1 MRWLVRRMRTARAPT
16 GGPLFWASVVC
27 CGLVA
32 LLSVDVDATEPP
44 KVQPFQFPSR
54 PQLGK
59 RLRITCSVT
68 QGDSPLRFA
77 WLKNDLE
84 LPTATPSSSSSGEAS
99 DGDDPRPGASV
110 DPGHESSVLVLR
122 KLGVDDIGNYTCV
135 VSNEAGTDK
144 FQAFLRFPVPP
155 FWKSGPVP
163 VEALQGDRAVLACEV
178 GGYPEPR
185 ISWRRRHVDGSERA
199 VAHGERVRVT
209 ENGSLL
215 LDPVMPSDR
224 GWYVCQAH
232 NGVPPDVHRPL
243 ELKVRAPPTVSVN
256 VKSVTV
262 RRGETATL
270 VCNATGDQPIKVTWT
285 RNAKSDPLV
294 EVTGRE
300 IYEAS
305 SREAVASTLVLK
317 DVDSLAAA
325 SYTCTAVNLHGADR
339 AVFAVYV
346 LFPPPMP
353 HGLKTTEIGTRFA
366 HIEWSHP
373 SSNVTRYIVRH
384 WKLTGVD
391 KVLYEHTVPG
401 AFHSA
406 LLMNLRPGSQYK
418 AFVLAENAVGQS
430 PQSNSVIFYTAEE
443 APEAS
448 PTDMDCEPVNASSIE
463 LSWKAPSEDQWNGAA
478 KGFYVGLKEAS
489 HATPFLYEMVPFDSQ
504 VRRVFGRLSAATVY
518 SFVVRAFN
526 AAGSGPATRELHC
539 NTLSGD
545 PPPAP
550 TLYLVKTEESLVTL
564 SWKIPKAHNASV
576 LQYVLETRR
585 DYTDEVSLQHFPSTT
600 DVATVSNLES
610 SVKYSFRLAAYNQYG
625 RGAYSNPITES
636 TRLKFTNRLLSGNLQ
651 QPESPFYMRSYF
663 FIVIIACVTLVTLSA
678 VISWACVKRALI
690 AQDRRNKA
698 AAARLRS
705 RPSLSGAYS
714 PRWVHD
720 PRVFD
725 DNYDTPWDAS
735 DVQRAASPHAY
746 TNVYHPSSRS

>member
-1 MRWLVRRMRTARAPT
+1 MRWLARRMQTTHAPA
-16 GGPLFWASVVC
+16 GGPLFWACIVC
-27 CGLVA
+27 CVIA
-32 LLSVDVDATEPP
+32 FLSVDVDASDPP

-68 QGDSPLRFA
+68 QGDPPLIFA
-77 WLKNDLE
+77 WLKDDAE
-84 LPTATPSSSSSGEAS
+84 LTPSG
-99 DGDDPRPGASV
+99 DGLDDDLQPAVSADAGP
-110 DPGHESSVLVLR
+110 ESSVLVLR
-122 KLGVDDIGNYTCV
+122 KLGVDHIGNYTCV
-135 VSNEAGTDK
+135 VSNAAGTDK

-155 FWKSGPVP
+155 FWKSEPEP
-163 VEALQGDRAVLACEV
+163 VEALQGARAVLSCHA
-178 GGYPEPR
+178 GGYPEPQMT
-185 ISWRRRHVDGSERA
+185 WKRRHADGSERA
-199 VAHGERVRVT
+199 VVKSDRVQVT

-215 LDPVMPSDR
+215 LDPVLPPDR

-232 NGVPPDVHRPL
+232 NGVPPDVHRPVA
-243 ELKVRAPPTVSVN
+243 LKVRAPPTINVN
-256 VKSVTV
+256 VKTVTV

-270 VCNATGDQPIKVTWT
+270 VCNVTGDHPITVTWT
-285 RNAKSDPLV
+285 RNDKSDPLI
-294 EVTGRE
+294 ETAGRE
-300 IYEAS
+300 IY
-305 SREAVASTLVLK
+305 RVPLDDWTASTLVLK

-325 SYTCTAVNLHGADR
+325 SYTCTAVNQHGTDR
-339 AVFAVYV
+339 AGFAVNV
-346 LFPPPMP
+346 LFPPPTP
-353 HGLKTTEIGTRFA
+353 HNFKTTEIGTRFA
-366 HIEWSHP
+366 HVEWSHS
-373 SSNVTRYIVRH
+373 SSNVTRYVVRH

-391 KVLYEHTVPG
+391 KVLYEQTVPG

-418 AFVLAENAVGQS
+418 AFVVAENAVGQS
-430 PQSNSVIFYTAEE
+430 PQSNAAIFHTAEE

-448 PTDMDCEPVNASSIE
+448 PTDVDCEPVNASSIE
-463 LSWKAPSEDQWNGAA
+463 LSWKSPTEDQWNGVA
-478 KGFYVGLKEAS
+478 KGFYVGLKQAN
-489 HATPFLYEMVPFDSQ
+489 HATPYVYEMVPFDSDDVLQ
-504 VRRVFGRLSAATVY
+504 RIFSHLSAATVY

-526 AAGSGPATRELHC
+526 AAGSGPATRELRC
-539 NTLSGD
+539 TTLTGD

-550 TLYLVKTEESLVTL
+550 TLYLVKTEETMVTL
-564 SWKIPKAHNASV
+564 SWKIPKVYNATI

-585 DYTDEVSLQHFPSTT
+585 DYTDEVLLQHFPSTT

-610 SVKYSFRLAAYNQYG
+610 SVKYSFRLAAYNRYG
-625 RGAYSNPITES
+625 RGAYSNSITES

-651 QPESPFYMRSYF
+651 QPESPFYTRSYF

-690 AQDRRNKA
+690 AQERRNKA
-698 AAARLRS
+698 AAASFRS

-725 DNYDTPWDAS
+725 DNYDTPWDAAGP
-735 DVQRAASPHAY
+735 QRAASPHAY